1 MKTVIHVTHEAV
13 QKIGGIGAVL
23 HGLLTSKNYSEVI
36 TRDILLGPLFTTDG
50 PAESRLHGGEVLYS
64 SIDGIVGHPYGQKF
78 SEIERRYGVNIVYG
92 RKVFYDQ
99 LTGVKSDPEVLL
111 VDVRHFNAQKI
122 GELKFMLFED
132 YGIESQHYDHI
143 WDYEQY
149 CRLAL
154 PGLDAL
160 HAIGACTGTEP
171 PVILSHEYMGM
182 PTALA
187 ARSFHK
193 GMFRTIF
200 YAHEVATM
208 RRLVEHNP
216 GHDTMFYNV
225 LDEAHKQGLNVEQ
238 VFGSQRDFYKHPLVE
253 ASRYCDNIFAVG
265 DYVIKELRFL
275 NDQFE
280 DHPIDLAYNGVPS
293 FKLTVKEKLASRDR
307 LRQYCENLLGYRP
320 DYVFTHVTRL
330 VPSKGLWRDIR
341 VMEHMEKILR
351 ADNKTAVL
359 FVLST
364 ETLGRWPGD
373 VLNMEATYKWPV
385 AHREGHPDLTGGE
398 AAFYAGV
405 QEFNARSRNGKITY
419 INQFGFDRKTC
430 GNRMPPEM
438 EFLDIRKGSDAE
450 FGQSIYEP
458 FGIAQV
464 EPISFGGI
472 CVFTNVCGCA
482 GFVRHVTGNKPT
494 PNVIEA
500 DYTVLKDLKVGHQ
513 LEDLKK
519 IDKAQRDWV
528 ENCVSKEVAE
538 ELYKRLPTTEAGFAR
553 IIDAGYELAHNMS
566 WEAVARDYVLPGI
579 QRALQR
585 EQTAVTRAAF
595 KGS

>member
-1 MKTVIHVTHEAV
+1 MKTVVHVTHEAV

-23 HGLLTSKNYSEVI
+23 HGLLTSKNYSQAVG
-36 TRDILLGPLFTTDG
+36 RDILLGPLFSTDG

-64 SIDGIVGHPYGQKF
+64 SIDGITGHPYGAQF
-78 SEIERRYGVNIVYG
+78 AEIERRYGVALVYG
-92 RKVFYDQ
+92 RKTFYEK
-99 LTGVKSDPEVLL
+99 LTGVTSNPEVLL

-122 GELKFMLFED
+122 GELKFMLYEE
-132 YGIESQHYDHI
+132 YGIESQKYDHV

-149 CRLAL
+149 LRLAL

-160 HAIGACTGTEP
+160 HAIGACVGSEP

-187 ARSFHK
+187 ARSFHR
-193 GMFRTIF
+193 GQFRTIF

-208 RRLVEHNP
+208 RRLVEHHG

-225 LDEAHKQGLNVEQ
+225 LEKAHKEGLNVED
-238 VFGSQRDFYKHPLVE
+238 VFGSQHDFYKHPLVE
-253 ASRYCDNIFAVG
+253 ASRFCDNIFAVG

-275 NDQFE
+275 NEDFE

-293 FKLTVKEKLASRDR
+293 FKLTVAEKLASRNR
-307 LRQYCENLLGYRP
+307 LRQYCSNILGYMP

-330 VPSKGLWRDIR
+330 VPSKALWRDIR
-341 VMEHMEKILR
+341 VMEHMEKLLR
-351 ADNKTAVL
+351 AENKTAVL

-364 ETLGRWPGD
+364 ETLGRSHQD
-373 VLNMEATYKWPV
+373 VLNMEASYKWPV

-398 AAFYAGV
+398 AAFYSGV
-405 QEFNARSRNGKITY
+405 QEFNARSRNSKITY

-430 GNRMPPEM
+430 GNRMPADM
-438 EFLDIRKGSDAE
+438 EFMDVRKGSDAE

-482 GFVRHVTGNKPT
+482 GFVRHATGGKPT
-494 PNVIEA
+494 PNIIEA
-500 DYTVLKDLKVGHQ
+500 DYTVLKDLKVGR
-513 LEDLKK
+513 EIADLRK
-519 IDKAQRDWV
+519 IDKVQRDWV
-528 ENCVSKEVAE
+528 ESCVAKEVAE
-538 ELYKRLPTTEAGFAR
+538 ELHKRLPTTEAQFSKL
-553 IIDAGYELAHNMS
+553 IDAGYELAHKMS

-579 QRALQR
+579 VRALKR
-585 EQTAVTRAAF
+585 TPAKVTRSAI
-595 KGS
+595 KGA